1 MKMARLSDIIEE
13 IIKQMIEENHGYA
26 VISRSTL
33 AERVNCVP
41 SQITYVL
48 STRFTNGQG
57 YIVESRRG
65 GGGEIRIARVQRVSS
80 TDYLMHTVNSLGNDL
95 SQQEADIY
103 LRNFLDYGIVKE
115 SQAQLMKAAL
125 SDQSLVSVD
134 ADKKAIVRMEIF
146 KNMLVSLIVSEGYRA
161 SFREDF
167 GR

>member
-1 MKMARLSDIIEE
+1 MARLSDIIEE

-26 VISRSTL
+26 VISRSLL
-33 AERVNCVP
+33 AEKVNCVP

-65 GGGEIRIARVQRVSS
+65 GGGEIRVARVQRVSS

-103 LRNFLDYGIVKE
+103 LRNFLDYGIVKV
-115 SQAQLMKAAL
+115 SQASLMNAAL

-134 ADKKAIVRMEIF
+134 ADKKGVVRLEIF
-146 KNMLVSLIVSEGYRA
+146 KNMLVSMIVSEGYRA
-161 SFREDF
+161 NFREDI
-167 GR
+167 

>member
-26 VISRSTL
+26 VISRSML

>member
-1 MKMARLSDIIEE
+1 MARLSDIIEE

>member
-1 MKMARLSDIIEE
+1 MARLSDIIEE

-26 VISRSTL
+26 VISRSLL
-33 AERVNCVP
+33 AEKVNCVP

-65 GGGEIRIARVQRVSS
+65 GGGEIRVARVQRVSS

-103 LRNFLDYGIVKE
+103 LRNFLDYGIVKV
-115 SQAQLMKAAL
+115 SQASLMKAAL

-134 ADKKAIVRMEIF
+134 ADKKGVVRLEIF
-146 KNMLVSLIVSEGYRA
+146 KNMLVSMIVSEGYRA
-161 SFREDF
+161 NFREDI
-167 GR
+167 